1 MDASN
6 PNHVVE
12 FFGSVPK
19 TQKAFRLRSR
29 QTVYHWLRRGIVP
42 EVRARQAHEM
52 TRGRLRFDRKAYEQ
66 S

>member
-12 FFGSVPK
+12 YFGSVPK
-19 TQKAFRLRSR
+19 TQEAFRLRSR
-29 QTVYHWLRRGIVP
+29 QTIYYWLKRGLVP

-52 TRGRLRFDRKAYEQ
+52 TRGRLRFQSKTYER